1 MEKLNK
7 NTQKAKQ
14 FIENYKRAKNNG
26 NLFDVYKNN
35 SCKKYLAIMRCKD
48 ICQAY
53 NGKNPKITSY
63 NTFVFTYAFIV
74 ENDIQKQ
81 LVYIT
86 PNNEYIIE
94 L

>member
-1 MEKLNK
+1 MTKLNK

-14 FIENYKRAKNNG
+14 FIYNYNRANNDG
-26 NLFDVYKNN
+26 NLYDVYKNN

-48 ICQAY
+48 ICNYY
-53 NGKNPKITSY
+53 NGKEPKITSY
-63 NTFVFTYAFIV
+63 NTFVFTYAFIT
-74 ENDIQKQ
+74 EQDGKKQ

-86 PNNEYIIE
+86 PNNDYIIE